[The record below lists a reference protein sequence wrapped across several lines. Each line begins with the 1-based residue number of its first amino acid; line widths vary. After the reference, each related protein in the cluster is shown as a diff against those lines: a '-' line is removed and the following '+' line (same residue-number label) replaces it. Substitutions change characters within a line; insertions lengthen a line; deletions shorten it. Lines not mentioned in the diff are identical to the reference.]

1 MEEVEEDTVSKE
13 LTKPE
18 MSINLND
25 ALHQCYINPNRTL
38 ERISFLQTRVKAH
51 KYGCGVW
58 LLDFAMK
65 IHYHKAHSLTSV
77 DSDEVD
83 EMVK

>member
-1 MEEVEEDTVSKE
+1 MNNKREGEVGDVEEVEEGMVSKE

-38 ERISFLQTRVKAH
+38 ERISLLQTRVKSC
-51 KYGCGVW
+51 KYGRGV
-58 LLDFAMK
+58 
-65 IHYHKAHSLTSV
+65 
-77 DSDEVD
+77 
-83 EMVK
+83 